1 MCGCPGGGMITDS
14 KEKDGTEY
22 WVVWTWAVLER
33 GCGWTWTNTI
43 VRSDS
48 VHPEQCDHGLV
59 SGAG

>member
-1 MCGCPGGGMITDS
+1 MITDS

-22 WVVWTWAVLER
+22 WVVWTWAGLER